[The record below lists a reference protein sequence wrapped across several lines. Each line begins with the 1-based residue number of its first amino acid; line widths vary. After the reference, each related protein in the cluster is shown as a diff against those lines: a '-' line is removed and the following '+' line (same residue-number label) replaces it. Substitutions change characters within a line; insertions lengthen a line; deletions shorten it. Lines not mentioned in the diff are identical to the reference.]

1 MSKLEVSE
9 VTKRYG
15 KTTVLQKVSFCVEDG
30 SCVGIMGESGSGKST
45 IARLLTGLEKHS
57 EGDLFY
63 EGCSYSKMTKAQ
75 RRNRNRKVQMVF
87 QNSFGAVNPNFSV
100 GDVLFEP
107 LDICYGKKMSKEE
120 KTQKA
125 KEYLEGVGLD
135 EISLLQN
142 ARQLSGGQLQRVCIA
157 RALMT
162 EPSVLVLDESLSGLD
177 PLVQR
182 KMLKLLGDLKSRF
195 HLTYVFIAHDFMTC
209 YYLCDKI
216 IVMDGGKII
225 ETLEDIG
232 GEIRA
237 EHPLTLR
244 LLGDAPKYLPSTTKV
259 RSVSYGEQT
268 CDTGN

>member
-15 KTTVLQKVSFCVEDG
+15 RSKVLQKVSFCVEEG

-45 IARLLTGLEKHS
+45 VARLLTGLETHS

-63 EGCSYSKMTKAQ
+63 EGRSYSKMTKAEE
-75 RRNRNRKVQMVF
+75 RDRNRRVQMVF
-87 QNSFGAVNPNFSV
+87 QNSSGAVNPNFSV

-107 LDICYGKKMSKEE
+107 LNICYGKKMSKEE
-120 KTQKA
+120 KTRRAQ
-125 KEYLEGVGLD
+125 EYLAGVGL
-135 EISLLQN
+135 EKIALSQK

-177 PLVQR
+177 PLVQQ

-195 HLTYVFIAHDFMTC
+195 NLTYVFIAHDFMTC

-216 IVMDGGKII
+216 IVMDGGRII
-225 ETLEDIG
+225 ETLENIG
-232 GEIRA
+232 EEIRVR
-237 EHPLTLR
+237 HPLTKR
-244 LLGDAPKYLPSTTKV
+244 LLGDAGKYLRLKDET
-259 RSVSYGEQT
+259 Q
-268 CDTGN
+268 